1 MSAPGPIFRRAGR
14 QDLPAAYWRA
24 FEAIAADARNLLVVA
39 ELDRRVVGTLQLTFI
54 PSLTFVGG
62 ERAQIEAVHV
72 DGRHRGRG
80 LGGAM
85 LRWAIERARER
96 GCRLVQLTTVSSG
109 VELADPAVVVARR
122 SRAARPLPAPP
133 TDQPRRAGGAPLGAA
148 PGRADL
154 RRVQGGRARRLQ
166 QGVGRP
172 RSSRT
177 ITAALRP
184 GPADTEPPGWVV
196 APVW

>member
-14 QDLPAAYWRA
+14 QDLPAIVRLLADDQLGQTRERAGTGPDDLPAAYWRA

-96 GCRLVQLTTVSSG
+96 GCRLVQLTT
-109 VELADPAVVVARR
+109 DKRR
-122 SRAARPLPAPP
+122 P
-133 TDQPRRAGGAPLGAA
+133 D
-148 PGRADL
+148 
-154 RRVQGGRARRLQ
+154 
-166 QGVGRP
+166 
-172 RSSRT
+172 
-177 ITAALRP
+177 ALRLYESLGFQATHEGLKLRLDDP
-184 GPADTEPPGWVV
+184 
-196 APVW
+196 

>member
-1 MSAPGPIFRRAGR
+1 MSAPGPIFRRVGR

-96 GCRLVQLTTVSSG
+96 GCRLVQLTT
-109 VELADPAVVVARR
+109 DKRR
-122 SRAARPLPAPP
+122 P
-133 TDQPRRAGGAPLGAA
+133 D
-148 PGRADL
+148 
-154 RRVQGGRARRLQ
+154 
-166 QGVGRP
+166 
-172 RSSRT
+172 
-177 ITAALRP
+177 ALRLYESLGFQATHEGLKLRLDDP
-184 GPADTEPPGWVV
+184 
-196 APVW
+196 